1 MRPSVRSLLGRA
13 VLVATASG
21 VSAATS
27 RAQSSQPPPVVPA
40 PNVSTVRIQREN
52 VFDEA
57 ENSFWVA
64 RIANALHIVTRDYVV
79 RRELLLPEGAPYD
92 SATVEETARNLRK
105 LGIFREVA
113 VDSARTDSG
122 LVQQVTTRD
131 SWSTQVY
138 VSFKSTGDQVTW
150 GAGVTEKNLLGRH
163 IKASYR
169 YTDDPD
175 RSTSQFAVVAP
186 RLYKRVGL
194 DMSSEELSDGKT
206 SRFTVSS
213 PFTALTTPQS
223 ATLEFNY
230 ADKDVLRFFEGE
242 EVASDTVRRL
252 LSKGSLSA
260 AWATSTS
267 KRGFVR
273 FGSTIQVRR
282 DNFSDSTVADDDRT
296 VFGEFGVNAE
306 TSTSKFKVIKGY
318 KTLTGDEDID
328 LSTTLRGELW
338 IAPGSAG
345 YERFGVGPGVTVHM
359 GKLVSTGFTLFD
371 LRASSLF
378 SNKGLDS
385 GSVVAKA
392 VLALYPAEKHSLI
405 VNLNGGMQKN
415 PYPGEEFD
423 LGLTYGPRGFPAH
436 AFTGDRGFF
445 TVAEYRWVAIPE
457 VFKIFAVG
465 FAGFV
470 DYGGAWY
477 SGSGTRTGTDAG
489 FGLRIGSIRSSSGK
503 GATRIDLVRRFA
515 NDVLPAKWL
524 IAIGSGFPFD
534 RQ

>member
-1 MRPSVRSLLGRA
+1 
-13 VLVATASG
+13 
-21 VSAATS
+21 VS
-27 RAQSSQPPPVVPA
+27 
-40 PNVSTVRIQREN
+40 
-52 VFDEA
+52 
-57 ENSFWVA
+57 
-64 RIANALHIVTRDYVV
+64 Y
-79 RRELLLPEGAPYD
+79 
-92 SATVEETARNLRK
+92 
-105 LGIFREVA
+105 
-113 VDSARTDSG
+113 
-122 LVQQVTTRD
+122 
-131 SWSTQVY
+131 
-138 VSFKSTGDQVTW
+138 
-150 GAGVTEKNLLGRH
+150 
-163 IKASYR
+163 
-169 YTDDPD
+169 
-175 RSTSQFAVVAP
+175 
-186 RLYKRVGL
+186 
-194 DMSSEELSDGKT
+194 EELSDGKT
-206 SRFTVSS
+206 SRFTASS

-252 LSKGSLSA
+252 LSKGLLSA
-260 AWATSTS
+260 AWATSSS
-267 KRGFVR
+267 KLGFLR

-282 DNFSDSTVADDDRT
+282 DDFSDSTVADDDRS
-296 VFGEFGVNAE
+296 VFGEFGVNVEA
-306 TSTSKFKVIKGY
+306 STSRFKVIKGY

-338 IAPGSAG
+338 VAPGNAG
-345 YERFGVGPGVTVHM
+345 YERFGIGPGVTVHI
-359 GKLVSTGFTLFD
+359 GKLVSSGFTLFD

-385 GSVVAKA
+385 GSVVGKA
-392 VLALYPAEKHSLI
+392 VLALFPAPRHAVIL
-405 VNLNGGMQKN
+405 NLNGGMQKN

-436 AFTGDRGFF
+436 AYTGDRGFF

-457 VFKIFAVG
+457 VFKLFAVG
-465 FAGFV
+465 LATFV

-477 SGSGTRTGTDAG
+477 SGSRTRTGTDAG
-489 FGLRIGSIRSSSGK
+489 VGLRIGSIRSSSGK